1 MPTWANDGQTM
12 DKQIPHFFFTYSG
25 GQLLGAN
32 FISTIL
38 LNTIVIKCTFS
49 KSV

>member
-1 MPTWANDGQTM
+1 MGKRWSNDGQTNTT
-12 DKQIPHFFFTYSG
+12 FFFTNSG